1 MKSTLFPTYNLCPE
15 AMKYFEMGYKC
26 QMEGELELAETYY
39 KKSLE
44 IEDTAEGHTY
54 LGWNYSFMEKLE
66 EAIEECKRAIELDPD
81 FGNPYNDIGSYSL
94 QLGKLDDAVDW
105 LQKAKEAERYDNPE
119 YPYLNLGKV
128 YELRGLWPLAVKEYE
143 GALSIKP
150 DFEAAKNSLEKLK
163 ANLN

>member
-1 MKSTLFPTYNLCPE
+1 
-15 AMKYFEMGYKC
+15 MKYFEMGYKC

-44 IEDTAEGHTY
+44 IEDTAEGRTY
-54 LGWNYSFMEKLE
+54 LGWNYSFMEKLDD
-66 EAIEECKRAIELDPD
+66 AILECRKAIKLDPD
-81 FGNPYNDIGSYSL
+81 FGNPYNDIGSYFL
-94 QLGKLDDAVDW
+94 KLGNLEEAAEW
-105 LQKAKEAERYDNPE
+105 LKKAKDAPRYDNPE

-128 YELRGLWPLAVKEYE
+128 YELKGLWPLAVQEYE
-143 GALSIKP
+143 GALKIKP